1 MENSKDTGTPLAPD
15 TGRRGFLRTAA
26 ALGAVMAAGC
36 QAVENRQVRRDFGPG
51 KFETSDGTIL
61 NYVMAGSGKPIVM
74 IPGWS
79 QTAAMYKH
87 QVEALSKTHRVIALD
102 MRGHGD
108 SSKPP
113 SGYRI
118 ARLANDVHEFLEAM
132 RLDNVVLAGHSM
144 GCSVIWSYW
153 DQYGGERI
161 SKLVLIDQAPTVVFW
176 PGWTDEEKKVAGA
189 LFDPK
194 GLYDVAAGLA
204 GPDSIKAT
212 ENLVNNLFFTKSF
225 PEQEKAWVLQENL
238 KFPREAAAKLL
249 VDHCCQD
256 WRDTIPRINVPTLIF
271 GGTASFFT
279 PASQQWIHE
288 QIKGSQIEIFTAD
301 QGGSHFMFMENPEK
315 FNSRVAAFLA

>member
-1 MENSKDTGTPLAPD
+1 L
-15 TGRRGFLRTAA
+15 
-26 ALGAVMAAGC
+26 LG
-36 QAVENRQVRRDFGPG
+36 D
-51 KFETSDGTIL
+51 
-61 NYVMAGSGKPIVM
+61 
-74 IPGWS
+74 
-79 QTAAMYKH
+79 
-87 QVEALSKTHRVIALD
+87 
-102 MRGHGD
+102 
-108 SSKPP
+108 
-113 SGYRI
+113 
-118 ARLANDVHEFLEAM
+118 LE
-132 RLDNVVLAGHSM
+132 
-144 GCSVIWSYW
+144 
-153 DQYGGERI
+153 
-161 SKLVLIDQAPTVVFW
+161 LIDQAPTVVFW
-176 PGWTDEEKKVAGA
+176 FGWTDEEKKVAGA